1 MASFPSQYSVI
12 LMVMFSQDNC
22 THFIKNETF
31 TNDCN
36 TLSASSYNMCC
47 QDLILDLFGDMEI
60 GQCYQDTSYRNYS
73 QIKFQ
78 CIDPPIFTKNIINY
92 LSLIFIICGFIILM
106 CCIIKWTQEVKE
118 SESESEKQRK
128 KVEHITMLNQGYNI
142 QTGQYKTFPE
152 YQ

>member
-36 TLSASSYNMCC
+36 TLSASSVNLCC
-47 QDLILDLFGDMEI
+47 QDLILDLFGDMEL
-60 GQCYQDTSYRNYS
+60 GQCYQDTSFRNYS
-73 QIKFQ
+73 QIQFQ
-78 CIDPPIFTKNIINY
+78 CLDPPVNTKKIINY
-92 LSLIFIICGFIILM
+92 LGLLFIVFGFFLLI
-106 CCIIKWTQEVKE
+106 CCIMKWTEEVKV
-118 SESESEKQRK
+118 SESEKQRK
-128 KVEHITMLNQGYNI
+128 QVEHITMLNQGYNI
-142 QTGQYKTFPE
+142 QSGQYKTFPE